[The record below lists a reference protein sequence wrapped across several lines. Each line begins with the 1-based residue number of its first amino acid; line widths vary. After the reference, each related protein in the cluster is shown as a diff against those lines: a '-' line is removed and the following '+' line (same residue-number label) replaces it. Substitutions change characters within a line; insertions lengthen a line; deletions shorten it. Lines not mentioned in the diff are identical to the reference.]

1 MVKVFDM
8 MLHDFVEESLK
19 LPSPPTVQAVF
30 QWVFKEITERLI
42 VVTMNKLLD
51 FGRKAVFFVRVMSG
65 YEERS
70 IKAFRLKLQKQIQEA
85 NEKKACLKKIPER
98 VILSEVRR
106 MVEEMQALNNKL
118 EETETA
124 IEDFLKPID
133 NQAELIMN
141 MQLEGEESRMK
152 AMQEQA
158 LMENDAAIA
167 AAKEKLTAHTSVA
180 NAADVAAAKEKLT
193 GKLSSMDVADAADI
207 DSNKEPL
214 KSVNQV

>member
-1 MVKVFDM
+1 
-8 MLHDFVEESLK
+8 
-19 LPSPPTVQAVF
+19 
-30 QWVFKEITERLI
+30 
-42 VVTMNKLLD
+42 MNKLLD

>member
-1 MVKVFDM
+1 
-8 MLHDFVEESLK
+8 
-19 LPSPPTVQAVF
+19 
-30 QWVFKEITERLI
+30 
-42 VVTMNKLLD
+42 MNKLLD

-85 NEKKACLKKIPER
+85 NEKKACLKKIPEQ

-106 MVEEMQALNNKL
+106 MVEEMQALNKKL

-152 AMQEQA
+152 RMMKAMQEQA

-167 AAKEKLTAHTSVA
+167 AAKEKLTAHTSIA

-193 GKLSSMDVADAADI
+193 EKSSSMDVADAADI

>member
-1 MVKVFDM
+1 MK
-8 MLHDFVEESLK
+8 
-19 LPSPPTVQAVF
+19 
-30 QWVFKEITERLI
+30 I
-42 VVTMNKLLD
+42 LLE
-51 FGRKAVFFVRVMSG
+51 FGRKAVFFVRVISG

-70 IKAFRLKLQKQIQEA
+70 IRAFRLKLQKQIQEA
-85 NEKKACLKKIPER
+85 NEKKASLSKIPEQ

-106 MVEEMQALNNKL
+106 MVEEMQALNKKL

-141 MQLEGEESRMK
+141 MQLAGEESRMK

-167 AAKEKLTAHTSVA
+167 AAKEKLTAQASF
-180 NAADVAAAKEKLT
+180 ADAAAAKQKLT
-193 GKLSSMDVADAADI
+193 VQSSSMDVEDAAPI
-207 DSNKEPL
+207 DSNKVSL
-214 KSVNQV
+214 KSFNQV